1 MPKRHSAEPF
11 VRWADDASN
20 DDVKR
25 DLGNLF
31 RAVRPAEAMSPA
43 ELEATRRR
51 LARSAVVRSRR
62 SRVPSIALVACLL
75 LGGASAA
82 LAEWARP
89 GWWHLRSEVLA
100 PPLVR
105 QEIDSPVAPAAD
117 LPARPAPS
125 QVSEPLDELPPVAVS
140 PPAPNERAATPAA
153 VEPKTESAPA
163 GAPAGPSRS
172 ALALESESLQRA
184 LVALRREHDARSALA
199 LLDEHEAR
207 FPRGELGLEA
217 AAARVD
223 ALLLLGRRADAL
235 SRLERMP
242 LEGAGPRADL
252 LLLRAEIRADSDC
265 PRAIADFDKV
275 LAKRAAPAIDER
287 ALYGRAACR
296 LRTGDGPGAE
306 ADLRTYLARYP
317 AGRFA
322 DEVRARLPRP

>member
-11 VRWADDASN
+11 VRWADDTSN

-31 RAVRPAEAMSPA
+31 RAVRPAEPLSAA
-43 ELEATRRR
+43 ELESTRRR
-51 LARSAVVRSRR
+51 LARYSAVRSRR
-62 SRVPSIALVACLL
+62 SRVPSVALVACVLV
-75 LGGASAA
+75 GGASAA

-89 GWWHLRSEVLA
+89 GWWHPRSEVLA
-100 PPLVR
+100 PPFVR
-105 QEIDSPVAPAAD
+105 QEIDSPVVPD
-117 LPARPAPS
+117 LPARALPVASAAPA
-125 QVSEPLDELPPVAVS
+125 PLDEAPPVAVS
-140 PPAPNERAATPAA
+140 PSPPDERAAAA
-153 VEPKTESAPA
+153 AAAEPRAESAPA
-163 GAPAGPSRS
+163 AAPTVPSRS

-217 AAARVD
+217 GAARVD
-223 ALLLLGRRADAL
+223 ALLLLERRAEAL
-235 SRLERMP
+235 KQLERMP

-252 LLLRAEIRADSDC
+252 LLLRAEMGADSDC
-265 PRAIADFDKV
+265 ARALADFDRV

-296 LRTGDGPGAE
+296 LRMGDGPGAE

-317 AGRFA
+317 TGRFA